1 MPPNPS
7 HLQKQERRTT
17 CWPMIKAFFNAVNDL
32 TSPEFRSVLWKSIA
46 LAFALFIAIL
56 VGIETVL
63 SFITLVPW
71 PWLQTTI
78 ALGTGLGLLAAFF
91 FLVGPVIAMF
101 AGLFLDKI
109 AAKVEARHYPGD
121 VKGKSLPTIP
131 AFFFGLKFASV
142 ALAVNIIVLPLV
154 FFFGFGAILLLIVN
168 AYLISREYFEMAA
181 TRFMSPNAASIL
193 RQKNG
198 RMLFVAGLIP
208 AAMSLVPILNFTVPL
223 FATSYFV
230 HIFKKVSVSSV

>member
-1 MPPNPS
+1 
-7 HLQKQERRTT
+7 
-17 CWPMIKAFFNAVNDL
+17 MIKAFFNAVNDL

-46 LAFALFIAIL
+46 LAIALFVAIL
-56 VGIETVL
+56 VGIETLL
-63 SFITLVPW
+63 SFVTLVPW

-109 AAKVEARHYPGD
+109 AAKVEARHYPND
-121 VKGKSLPTIP
+121 AEGKSLPAVP

-142 ALAVNIIVLPLV
+142 ALLINIIVLPLV

-168 AYLISREYFEMAA
+168 SYLISREYFEMAA
-181 TRFMSPNAASIL
+181 TRFMPPKSASVL

-198 RMLFVAGLIP
+198 RMLFIAGLIP
-208 AAMSLVPILNFTVPL
+208 AAMSLIPILNFTVPL

-230 HIFKKVSVSSV
+230 HIFKKVSASSV

>member
-1 MPPNPS
+1 M
-7 HLQKQERRTT
+7 T
-17 CWPMIKAFFNAVNDL
+17 KAFFSAINDL
-32 TSPEFRSVLWKSIA
+32 TSPEFRGVLWKSIA
-46 LAFALFIAIL
+46 LTFALFVGIL
-56 VGIETVL
+56 VGIETLL
-63 SFITLVPW
+63 SFVTLVPW
-71 PWLQTTI
+71 PWLQTMI
-78 ALGTGLGLLAAFF
+78 AFGAGLGLLAAFF

-109 AAKVEARHYPGD
+109 AAKVEARHYPND
-121 VKGKSLPTIP
+121 AIGKSLPTIP
-131 AFFFGLKFASV
+131 AFFFGLKYASI

-154 FFFGFGAILLLIVN
+154 FFFGFGAILLLAVN

-181 TRFMSPNAASIL
+181 TRFMPPGAASAL

-198 RMLFVAGLIP
+198 IILFFAGLVP

-230 HIFKKVSVSSV
+230 HIFKKVSASSV

>member
-1 MPPNPS
+1 
-7 HLQKQERRTT
+7 
-17 CWPMIKAFFNAVNDL
+17 MIKAFFNAVNDL

-46 LAFALFIAIL
+46 LAIALFVAIL
-56 VGIETVL
+56 VGIETLL

-109 AAKVEARHYPGD
+109 AAKVEARHYPND
-121 VKGKSLPTIP
+121 TKGKNLPSIP
-131 AFFFGLKFASV
+131 AFFFGLKFAGV
-142 ALAVNIIVLPLV
+142 ALVVNIVVLPLV

-181 TRFMSPNAASIL
+181 ARFMSPQAASTL

-198 RMLFVAGLIP
+198 RMLFFAGLIP

-230 HIFKKVSVSSV
+230 HIFKKVSASSA

>member
-1 MPPNPS
+1 M
-7 HLQKQERRTT
+7 T
-17 CWPMIKAFFNAVNDL
+17 KAFFSAINDL
-32 TSPEFRSVLWKSIA
+32 TSPEFRGVLWKSIA
-46 LAFALFIAIL
+46 LTFALFVGIL
-56 VGIETVL
+56 VGIETLL
-63 SFITLVPW
+63 SFVTLVPW
-71 PWLQTTI
+71 PWLQTMI
-78 ALGTGLGLLAAFF
+78 AFGAGLGLLAAFF

-109 AAKVEARHYPGD
+109 AAKVEARHYPND
-121 VKGKSLPTIP
+121 AIGKSLPTIP
-131 AFFFGLKFASV
+131 AFFFGLKYASI

-154 FFFGFGAILLLIVN
+154 FFFGFGAILLLAVN

-181 TRFMSPNAASIL
+181 TRFMPPRAASAL

-198 RMLFVAGLIP
+198 IILFFAGLVP

-230 HIFKKVSVSSV
+230 HIFKKVSASSV